1 MRRLRNIKLQA
12 SEVLNIIHFV
22 SEWEDKLNLI
32 LTNISINLKFMKN
45 ILNIF
50 TANKIFII
58 LFSCILLLL
67 TNTLTSQSILKLPLS
82 QETVKLWDEYIMK
95 YAPSDSSLKVV
106 QELAN
111 RHFISGRA
119 AVSFEVFQH
128 YKHYFKR
135 YEEYFSRQIKLYEE
149 YMLIQTPAE
158 DTRGIYIKYI
168 TEHPDSFYSYIALQ
182 RLADKF
188 IEKKQWD
195 SASVVFKEYK
205 KYFKDN
211 NKDIETIVSILERP
225 EQEIKIRSIG
235 ESINSIGEEWDPCPT
250 PDGKYLFF
258 SGRNRPNSYIGTDV
272 FFSIFENGNW
282 TKAQILGT
290 AVNGPNDETIDNIS
304 PDNTTLLLS
313 GTFEGTFGY
322 FDIYTIEA
330 TENGWEPLKHLPYPI
345 NTPYTDEGSCMSS
358 DGKAMIFTSDRPGGT
373 GDFVQYNTPRNGS
386 AMGNMDFYVC
396 LKIENGW
403 SDPIN
408 LGNVINTPYSER
420 SPYLHPDGKT
430 LYFSSDGHPG
440 LGRLDVFKSVRLSDF
455 SWTEWS
461 KPINLGK
468 DINTAKDDWGYKVV
482 LTGDSAVFASQF
494 RNDGNSG
501 WDIYSV
507 SLSKDLMPSKVITI
521 KGKVTDQY
529 GKPLSAELVWENLN
543 NGENKGILKSDPHDG
558 SYIIFCEPGAIYGYY
573 ASKKGYYPT
582 SNNVDLTNIQNSESF
597 TNNIVLFS
605 LQELVDSNIS
615 ITVNNIFFDFD
626 KYELK
631 NSSYNELNR
640 IVEILKENSN
650 YKIDIAGHT
659 DSVGT
664 KEYNIVLSQNRADA
678 VKSYLIN
685 KGIESER
692 IHSKGFGNEF
702 PLESNLTKDGRAKNR
717 RVEIMFKSS

>member
-1 MRRLRNIKLQA
+1 MKN
-12 SEVLNIIHFV
+12 
-22 SEWEDKLNLI
+22 NLI
-32 LTNISINLKFMKN
+32 NFSKSK
-45 ILNIF
+45 ILI
-50 TANKIFII
+50 
-58 LFSCILLLL
+58 ILLLCL
-67 TNTLTSQSILKLPLS
+67 FLCWTNTLISQSILKLQLS
-82 QETVKLWDEYIMK
+82 QETVKQWDEYIMK

-128 YKHYFKR
+128 YKQYFKR

-158 DTRGIYIKYI
+158 DTRDIYVKYI
-168 TEHPDSFYSYIALQ
+168 TEHQDTFYSYIALQ
-182 RLADKF
+182 RLAENF

-195 SASVVFKEYK
+195 SASAVFKEYK
-205 KYFKDN
+205 KYFKDRI
-211 NKDIETIVSILERP
+211 KDIETIIKILDRP
-225 EQEIKIRSIG
+225 EQEISIKNIG
-235 ESINSIGEEWDPCPT
+235 PSINSKGEEWDPCPT

-258 SGRNRPNSYIGTDV
+258 SGRNRPNSYIGSDV
-272 FFSIFENGNW
+272 FFSKFENGNW
-282 TKAQILGT
+282 SKSQILGP
-290 AVNGPNDETIDNIS
+290 AVNGTNDETIDNIS

-313 GTFEGTFGY
+313 GTFEGTFGN

-330 TENGWEPLKHLPYPI
+330 TENSWEPLKHLPYPI
-345 NTPYTDEGSCMSS
+345 NTPYTDEGSCISS
-358 DGKAMIFTSDRPGGT
+358 DGKAIIFTSDRPGGT

-396 LKIENGW
+396 IKTENGW

-408 LGNVINTPYSER
+408 LGNVINTPYAER

-440 LGRLDVFKSVRLSDF
+440 LGRLDVFKSVRLNDS

-468 DINTAKDDWGYKVV
+468 EINTAKDDWGYKVV
-482 LTGDSAVFASQF
+482 LTGDSAIFASQF
-494 RNDGNSG
+494 RNDGFGG

-507 SLSKDLMPSKVITI
+507 SLTKDLMPSKVITI

-543 NGENKGILKSDPHDG
+543 RGENEGILKSNPQDG
-558 SYIIFCEPGAIYGYY
+558 SYIIFCKPGAIYGYY

-582 SNNVDLTNIQNSESF
+582 SNNVDLTNIQNSESY

-605 LQELVDSNIS
+605 LQELIDSNIS

-631 NSSYNELNR
+631 NASNNELNR
-640 IVEILKENSN
+640 ISEILKEYRN
-650 YKIDIAGHT
+650 YKIEIAGHT

-664 KEYNIVLSQNRADA
+664 KEYNIILSQNRADA
-678 VKSYLIN
+678 VKNYLIR
-685 KGIESER
+685 KGIENNR

-702 PLESNLTKDGRAKNR
+702 PVESNQTEEGRAKNR
-717 RVEIMFKSS
+717 RVEIKFKL